1 MEENTSSSSRTTT
14 DRKFIER
21 NRRYQM
27 KALYSKLKS
36 LVPHQTPREAIPLPD
51 QLEEATN
58 YIKKL
63 QMKLERMKEKK
74 DNLIATNNQRSN
86 FIKYRNMI
94 KKSSKSAPWFEIR
107 EVGTALQVILRTEL
121 DSEFSFSDIIRLL
134 HEEGAD
140 IVNANYTV
148 VEDVVIHTIH
158 CEVEESVNIAAM
170 MSERLIKEI
179 TS

>member
-1 MEENTSSSSRTTT
+1 MEENPSSSSRTTT

-36 LVPHQTPREAIPLPD
+36 LVPHQAPREAIPLPN

-74 DNLIATNNQRSN
+74 GNIIATNNQRSN

-94 KKSSKSAPWFEIR
+94 NKSSKSATWLEIR
-107 EVGTALQVILRTEL
+107 EVGTIALQVVLRTEL
-121 DSEFSFSDIIRLL
+121 DSGFSFTDIIRLL

-158 CEVEESVNIAAM
+158 CEVEEAVKVAAM
-170 MSERLIKEI
+170 ISERLRIF
-179 TS
+179 